1 MGSCARDSQKAL
13 RPGLGLRL
21 NTAFKARLGGRACR
35 SRAVDLSI
43 SCLGLGLSSCS
54 ICFSALQ
61 NFRGWALCWA
71 SSSAGPTSTCA
82 VVSRCAA
89 VRQGFL
95 ISLSEEAAA
104 VRGAACGSRQPG
116 CHPRH
121 EAMKLACSS
130 SSTTH
135 AALLTRIPFFHS
147 GLGTRASASCLD
159 LTISFFPTWA
169 LICGLIPSPCC
180 MHHKAPTPEHPA
192 PSNPRRK
199 VLCVA

>member
-54 ICFSALQ
+54 IC
-61 NFRGWALCWA
+61 
-71 SSSAGPTSTCA
+71 SSAGPTSTCA